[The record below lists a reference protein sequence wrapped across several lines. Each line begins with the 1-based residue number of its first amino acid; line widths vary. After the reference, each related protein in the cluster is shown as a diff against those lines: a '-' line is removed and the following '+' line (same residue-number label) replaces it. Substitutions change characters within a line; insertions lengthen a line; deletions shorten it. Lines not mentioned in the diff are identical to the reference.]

1 VATLLD
7 ILARELERPRAV
19 SAQVVNHLQETH
31 GIDRDGVGT
40 FLVNEL
46 PKLEDFEVDL
56 VLAPLFTPTLHDQA
70 VFAELL
76 SPESIP
82 VAQWPALIQL
92 LVTQPTCAKLVS
104 EDGHTHSVPLRDV
117 TIERFVNR
125 LRLNGTIPDS
135 LLSLIAAVPAGSDRP
150 LLKAV
155 ARRAIWEHDG
165 RRQILADYL
174 KSVEQANAYRSDDVI
189 GLLKLAETY
198 EPTGIDELLA
208 QIPHWLQVLRQ
219 EINEGAKPFFNE
231 RVEELHGGGRDQRR
245 QDNSRIAAKEA
256 EREFLLRLQEV
267 LTSLNR

>member
-19 SAQVVNHLQETH
+19 SPQVVNHLQETH
-31 GIDRDGVGT
+31 GIDRDAVGT

-56 VLAPLFTPTLHDQA
+56 VLSPLFTPTLQDQA
-70 VFAELL
+70 VFAEVLGT
-76 SPESIP
+76 ECIA
-82 VAQWPALIQL
+82 VAQWPALVQQL
-92 LVTQPTCAKLVS
+92 VGRPTCAKLVT
-104 EDGHTHSVPLRDV
+104 DDDHTHSVPLRDV

-135 LLSLIAAVPAGSDRP
+135 LLALIATLPAGSDRP

-155 ARRAIWEHDG
+155 ARRAIWEHAG
-165 RRQILADYL
+165 RRQIFADYL
-174 KSVEQANAYRSDDVI
+174 KSVDQSNAYRTDDVI

-198 EPTGIDELLA
+198 EPTGTGDLLA

-219 EINEGAKPFFNE
+219 EINESAKPFFNE

-245 QDNSRIAAKEA
+245 QDNSRIAAKEN

-267 LTSLNR
+267 LTK